1 MTQMKVT
8 LQENYS
14 RLELLVRS
22 IFGAIY
28 IGIPHLFLL
37 IFLGFWS
44 QIVTF
49 IAFWSILF
57 TGRYPESFFEFNEK
71 YLRWNWRLN
80 ARLNNL
86 CDGYPA
92 FGLNAEDEFTHFSV
106 DYPEHLGKAHALVKV
121 LFGLFYVI
129 LPHGFVLIFRSLA
142 SLVLMFVAFWVV
154 LFTGSYP
161 TSIHEFNVGTMRWS
175 TRVNLYLLLM
185 TDKYPPFSGKEIISS
200 TDQNGMGPLD
210 SNLEGNQE

>member
-8 LQENYS
+8 LQQQYS
-14 RLELLVRS
+14 RVELLVRS
-22 IFGAIY
+22 IFGPIY

-37 IFLGFWS
+37 TFLAIWS

-92 FGLNAEDEFTHFSV
+92 FGLEAKDEYTHFSV
-106 DYPEHLGKAHALVKV
+106 DYPEYLGKVHALVKV
-121 LFGLFYVI
+121 FFGVFYVLI
-129 LPHGFVLIFRSLA
+129 PHGFILTFRGLA
-142 SLVLMFVAFWVV
+142 SLVLSFVAFWVV

-161 TSIHEFNVGTMRWS
+161 ETIHQFNVGTMRWS
-175 TRVNLYLLLM
+175 IRVNLYLMLM
-185 TDKYPPFSGKEIISS
+185 TDQYPPFSGKEINSS
-200 TDQNGMGPLD
+200 NDQNGRGPLD

>member
-1 MTQMKVT
+1 MTKMQVT

-14 RLELLVRS
+14 RVELLART
-22 IFGAIY
+22 ILGPFY
-28 IGIPHLFLL
+28 IGLPHMFLL
-37 IFLGFWS
+37 IFIGFWS

-49 IAFWSILF
+49 ISFWSILF

-92 FGLNAEDEFTHFSV
+92 FGINASDDYTSFEI
-106 DYPEHLGKAHALVKV
+106 DYPENLSRGHTLLKV
-121 LFGLFYVI
+121 LFGLFYVL
-129 LPHGFVLIFRSLA
+129 LPHGFVLFFRSLA

-154 LFTGSYP
+154 LFTGEYP
-161 TSIHEFNVGTMRWS
+161 KSIHHFNVGTMRWS
-175 TRVNLYLLLM
+175 MRVNLYILLM
-185 TDKYPPFSGKEIISS
+185 TDQYPPFSGRAIEQEN
-200 TDQNGMGPLD
+200 DGRAPLD
-210 SNLEGNQE
+210 ANLK